1 MTNADM
7 YKYAIAVAVTLLMTA
22 RCGDNTK
29 LGTIISDA
37 EASGFTE
44 AVGDAACA
52 VRISPEK
59 AAGCDM
65 VWIHSTDTSFSAEH
79 AGAWENGLRE
89 YVEDGGRLVLSWTRC
104 ACSMFGASSLRE

>member
-7 YKYAIAVAVTLLMTA
+7 YKYATAVAVTLLMTA

-44 AVGDAACA
+44 AV
-52 VRISPEK
+52 
-59 AAGCDM
+59 CDY
-65 VWIHSTDTSFSAEH
+65 A
-79 AGAWENGLRE
+79 
-89 YVEDGGRLVLSWTRC
+89 
-104 ACSMFGASSLRE
+104 

>member
-1 MTNADM
+1 MTNADTD
-7 YKYAIAVAVTLLMTA
+7 KYAIAVAVTLLMTA

-44 AVGDAACA
+44 AVGDAACT

-65 VWIHSTDTSFSAEH
+65 VWIHSTDTSSSPSMQ
-79 AGAWENGLRE
+79 GRGRTGLGNMLRT
-89 YVEDGGRLVLSWTRC
+89 VDVLSSPWTRC
-104 ACSMFGASSLRE
+104 ACSMFGASSLRK